1 MKRNAHTMHKILL
14 LMIGVL
20 SIVLAAAL
28 VLKAYEF
35 HQDKLQREEWEV
47 RHVEVQAEV
56 DDVRMKIEELAEDK
70 DALQA
75 FLDENINI
83 EEVINMEETSGTEE
97 TEPGNA
103 EEAAQGDTEEA
114 KPGNTEESNGQQ
126 EEENPQGAGSDAL
139 VVEDQGIVEN
149 IVAADENREG
159 MESAVPI
166 GENEQAIAQNG
177 DAILIDIPEMAL
189 PQPPAGQADSASDN
203 SQEQA
208 APEGNISSG
217 QTVVE
222 PEQGTVSGNGEGVAE
237 NQLPEEETVSGNGEG
252 ATESQ
257 LPEEGTVSGNGEGT
271 TEGRL
276 PEEGTVS
283 GNGEGATES
292 QLPEEETVSGNGEGA
307 VESQLPEEGTVSGN
321 VTGDGYETISG
332 NAVVDGKVIPFRYE
346 DAQMTLEARRNIRS
360 SYAETE
366 QTNGEDRFIINNNTY
381 DFSGMTIACLGDSIT
396 EGSNLDKME
405 NYQQYSYPS
414 VLKNILQ
421 AKEVYNLGIGGSSY
435 GRYWDQAF
443 VDRYKEIPKDTDI
456 ILVMG
461 GTNDGFAAS
470 EKELG
475 SLAEKK
481 PKTFYGDVDELMR
494 GLKADYPEAKIIFI
508 TPLPNVLHDYLRVQ
522 RNYLLP
528 QKVFANAV
536 KELAA
541 QYDIDVIDLYNSNLL
556 DTHDAQVISTYMP
569 DGVHGNPAGYQILAE
584 HLASRVIR
592 IMEEDRASQNTVSGN
607 QVEGQGI
614 VVDESVSGNGAAE
627 TPQPGA
633 VNGSETGNQPLQD
646 GKWIEEEIKSEEE
659 RAMEAQQA
667 EENAQKAAQEG
678 MVVEPVPQESQTPAA
693 EGQTEGMQDGS
704 GNTEAEEP
712 VREYE
717 YGGEAIVIQ

>member
-189 PQPPAGQADSASDN
+189 PQPPAGQADSVSDN

-592 IMEEDRASQNTVSGN
+592 IMEEDGASQNTVSGN

-614 VVDESVSGNGAAE
+614 VVDESVRRRARYGGAAGGGKRPKSG
-627 TPQPGA
+627 TRRNGCGA
-633 VNGSETGNQPLQD
+633 CAPRKPDTGSRRPDRGNAGWL
-646 GKWIEEEIKSEEE
+646 
-659 RAMEAQQA
+659 R
-667 EENAQKAAQEG
+667 
-678 MVVEPVPQESQTPAA
+678 
-693 EGQTEGMQDGS
+693 
-704 GNTEAEEP
+704 
-712 VREYE
+712 E
-717 YGGEAIVIQ
+717 YGGGRTGKGI

>member
-189 PQPPAGQADSASDN
+189 PQPPAGQADSVSDN

-659 RAMEAQQA
+659 RVMEAQQA

>member
-189 PQPPAGQADSASDN
+189 PQPPAGQADSVSDN

>member
-189 PQPPAGQADSASDN
+189 PQPPAGQADSVSDN

-222 PEQGTVSGNGEGVAE
+222 PEQGTVSGNGGGVAE
-237 NQLPEEETVSGNGEG
+237 NQLPEEE
-252 ATESQ
+252 
-257 LPEEGTVSGNGEGT
+257 
-271 TEGRL
+271 
-276 PEEGTVS
+276 TVS

-592 IMEEDRASQNTVSGN
+592 IMEEDRASQSTVSGN

-614 VVDESVSGNGAAE
+614 VVDESVSGNGAGE

-633 VNGSETGNQPLQD
+633 TNGNETGNQPLQD

-659 RAMEAQQA
+659 RVMEAQQA

>member
-189 PQPPAGQADSASDN
+189 PQPPAGQADSVSDN

-237 NQLPEEETVSGNGEG
+237 NQLPEEE
-252 ATESQ
+252 
-257 LPEEGTVSGNGEGT
+257 
-271 TEGRL
+271 
-276 PEEGTVS
+276 TVS

-592 IMEEDRASQNTVSGN
+592 IMEEDGASQNTVSGN

-693 EGQTEGMQDGS
+693 EGQTEGTQDGS

>member
-189 PQPPAGQADSASDN
+189 PQPPAGQADSVSDN

-222 PEQGTVSGNGEGVAE
+222 PEQGTVSGNGEGAAE

-633 VNGSETGNQPLQD
+633 VNGSETGNQPLT
-646 GKWIEEEIKSEEE
+646 
-659 RAMEAQQA
+659 
-667 EENAQKAAQEG
+667 
-678 MVVEPVPQESQTPAA
+678 V
-693 EGQTEGMQDGS
+693 S
-704 GNTEAEEP
+704 G
-712 VREYE
+712 
-717 YGGEAIVIQ
+717 

>member
-189 PQPPAGQADSASDN
+189 PQPPAGQADSVSDN

-237 NQLPEEETVSGNGEG
+237 NQLPEEETVSGNGEE

>member
-83 EEVINMEETSGTEE
+83 EEVISMEETSGTEE

-189 PQPPAGQADSASDN
+189 PQPPAGQADSVSDN

>member
-189 PQPPAGQADSASDN
+189 PQPPAGQADSVSDN

-633 VNGSETGNQPLQD
+633 VNGSETGNQPLT
-646 GKWIEEEIKSEEE
+646 
-659 RAMEAQQA
+659 
-667 EENAQKAAQEG
+667 
-678 MVVEPVPQESQTPAA
+678 V
-693 EGQTEGMQDGS
+693 S
-704 GNTEAEEP
+704 G
-712 VREYE
+712 
-717 YGGEAIVIQ
+717 

>member
-189 PQPPAGQADSASDN
+189 PQPPAGQADSVSDN

-217 QTVVE
+217 QTVVG

-237 NQLPEEETVSGNGEG
+237 NQLPEEE
-252 ATESQ
+252 
-257 LPEEGTVSGNGEGT
+257 
-271 TEGRL
+271 
-276 PEEGTVS
+276 TVS

-592 IMEEDRASQNTVSGN
+592 IMEEDGASQNTVSGN

-614 VVDESVSGNGAAE
+614 VVDESVSGNGAGE
-627 TPQPGA
+627 TSQPGA

>member
-189 PQPPAGQADSASDN
+189 PQPPAGQADSVSDN

-569 DGVHGNPAGYQILAE
+569 DGVHCNADGYTLLAE
-584 HLASRVIR
+584 HLGAELIR
-592 IMEEDRASQNTVSGN
+592 
-607 QVEGQGI
+607 
-614 VVDESVSGNGAAE
+614 
-627 TPQPGA
+627 
-633 VNGSETGNQPLQD
+633 LYQD
-646 GKWIEEEIKSEEE
+646 GE
-659 RAMEAQQA
+659 
-667 EENAQKAAQEG
+667 
-678 MVVEPVPQESQTPAA
+678 
-693 EGQTEGMQDGS
+693 DG
-704 GNTEAEEP
+704 
-712 VREYE
+712 R
-717 YGGEAIVIQ
+717 